1 MLKKFPPFPYLERK
15 PSSLTVIK
23 GKKETSEHI
32 VMNATTSVL
41 LSNHHQQDELH
52 CLSPESHSYTDGEM
66 RQCVLLSELFIL
78 TVIKA
83 VIERQVYVGTK
94 ILHTFRLDVTQYTKP
109 DMLPLFSLLNPPGI
123 PSHQLLTKVLD
134 KCCSSVPDEI
144 CS

>member
-15 PSSLTVIK
+15 SSSSTVIK

-41 LSNHHQQDELH
+41 LSNHHQQDELR
-52 CLSPESHSYTDGEM
+52 CLSPESHSYTDAEM

-83 VIERQVYVGTK
+83 VVERQVYVGTR
-94 ILHTFRLDVTQYTKP
+94 ILHTFRLGVTQYTKP
-109 DMLPLFSLLNPPGI
+109 DMLPFSP
-123 PSHQLLTKVLD
+123 
-134 KCCSSVPDEI
+134 C
-144 CS
+144 